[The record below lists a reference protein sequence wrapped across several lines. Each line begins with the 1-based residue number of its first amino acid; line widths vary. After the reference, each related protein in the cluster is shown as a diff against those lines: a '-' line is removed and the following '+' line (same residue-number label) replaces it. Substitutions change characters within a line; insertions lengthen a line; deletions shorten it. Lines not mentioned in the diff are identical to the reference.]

1 MIINIL
7 KEWIYFMHSCLNQLD
22 DYEYTEKKKM
32 YFTCPSLNQLDHY
45 EYIKRM
51 DFIKGSC
58 LNQIDHYEYIKTMDV
73 FHTPHA

>member
-1 MIINIL
+1 MTMNKL
-7 KEWIYFMHSCLNQLD
+7 
-22 DYEYTEKKKM
+22 KKKKDVFH

-58 LNQIDHYEYIKTMDV
+58 LNQIDYYEYIKTMGV